1 MPGVRIPISPPYF
14 YPFSGS
20 WRGVREA
27 EGARLEIVCRLIPYR
42 GFESHPL
49 RHCGRV
55 PYNKPRK
62 PRQVREEAAV
72 ADSLCVAVS
81 PAFLIFKNDRSKG
94 EIMKKIFFVF
104 VFLSAF
110 ALNGAEL
117 FYSNG
122 TSVSVKK
129 ADEFSAVKTSASQ
142 AAGLKNVFYRMNTG
156 HVAYSFMK
164 GNSSGL
170 PIYFLGNSPVIAERR
185 VFWRGEKPVEYMEE
199 KYGMKLAEIFPTYP
213 LYAFSVQADSVEIS
227 EKIVKNG
234 DGYAFP
240 DLVSETR
247 FYSEQENEPG
257 NNDKEY
263 LDFVPESWPED
274 PYFDVQWHLQNNG
287 EVLNH
292 KGTIVKTLKNAD
304 IKFIQALEFLN
315 SNGIKVNPNT
325 KIAIMDTGVI
335 TNHED
340 LTNIETGYDALNKT
354 DGGYPD
360 PAAVTETPEYARHG
374 TNCAGV
380 SAGVSNEIGIT
391 GVCPWCRIYPVR
403 WLSGG
408 AEDPVW
414 SDSDMIT
421 VYEKYVADPDI
432 ATINC
437 SFGPK
442 YSDGIAEVTPGA
454 VEAVRNFMQN
464 GRGGKGGVVVHS
476 SGNNSVNA
484 SYKRYFEY
492 DFTFERNGAEVTDR
506 VIAVNA
512 SSAWDTR
519 VEYSNFGYVSTVAA
533 PSKSQ
538 NMKVGIA
545 TTTLR
550 GYGTYPS
557 DGQDYTLNFSGTS
570 AAAPIVS
577 GLFGVLFS
585 VNPGLTLEEAVD
597 ILKQSADKINPETGF
612 WDENGFSV
620 KYGYG
625 RVNLEKAVRLAVGE
639 PMCAEVREEECGN
652 HLDDDCD
659 GYVDEGCAE
668 ELTAGKPCETASD
681 CTTDSLT
688 TNYVRCVKK
697 FGPFVF
703 KEGYCFI
710 RSTNY
715 VPCPDGTKSWDLED
729 NIKFCA
735 LECNSS
741 HPCERS
747 GYYCSDEILGICLP
761 RCSDNSD
768 CTEGYICGEDG
779 KCAAD
784 DEWTDEESDKEE
796 PEDADETA
804 NIDEIPDNEEISDT
818 EDASDN
824 EETPDSGEVSDDTEN
839 SDSESVV
846 SDEDAVENYDS
857 SEEPVSDDDT
867 VPESEKKKNGGGCS
881 VLAL

>member
-1 MPGVRIPISPPYF
+1 
-14 YPFSGS
+14 
-20 WRGVREA
+20 
-27 EGARLEIVCRLIPYR
+27 
-42 GFESHPL
+42 
-49 RHCGRV
+49 
-55 PYNKPRK
+55 
-62 PRQVREEAAV
+62 
-72 ADSLCVAVS
+72 
-81 PAFLIFKNDRSKG
+81 
-94 EIMKKIFFVF
+94 MKKIFLVL
-104 VFLSAF
+104 VLILSVSAV
-110 ALNGAEL
+110 NGAEL

-122 TSVSVKK
+122 TSVSVEK
-129 ADEFSAVKTSASQ
+129 ADEFSAVKTSATQ
-142 AAGLKNVFYRMNTG
+142 AASLKNVFYRMNSG
-156 HVAYSFMK
+156 KYVYSFVRGTGKK
-164 GNSSGL
+164 GGDEL
-170 PIYFLGNSPVIAERR
+170 PVYYLGNELVVAERT
-185 VFWRGEKPVEYMEE
+185 VFWRGEKSVEYMEE

-213 LYAFSVQADSVEIS
+213 LYSFSVQGDSVETA

-240 DLVSETR
+240 DFVRETQHY
-247 FYSEQENEPG
+247 FGPENEPE
-257 NNDKEY
+257 NDDSES
-263 LDFVPESWPED
+263 LDFVPESGPED

-287 EVLNH
+287 EVLNYQ
-292 KGTIVKTLKNAD
+292 GVMVKTMKNAD

-335 TNHED
+335 TDHED
-340 LTNIETGYDALNKT
+340 LTNVETGYDALNKT

-360 PAAVTETPEYARHG
+360 PAAVTETPGYAKHG

-380 SAGVSNEIGIT
+380 SAGVGNETGII

-432 ATINC
+432 TTINC

-506 VIAVNA
+506 VVAVNA

-557 DGQDYTLNFSGTS
+557 DGKDYTLNFSGTS
-570 AAAPIVS
+570 ASTPIVS

-585 VNPGLTLEEAVD
+585 VNPELTLEEAVD

-639 PMCAEVREEECGN
+639 PMCAEVKEEECGN

-688 TNYVRCVKK
+688 TSYVRCVKK
-697 FGPFVF
+697 FVPVVF

-729 NIKFCA
+729 NVKFCA

-747 GYYCSDEILGICLP
+747 GYYCTDEILGICLP

-779 KCAAD
+779 KCAAG
-784 DEWTDEESDKEE
+784 EWTDEDSDNE
-796 PEDADETA
+796 PEDTDETVD
-804 NIDEIPDNEEISDT
+804 IDEVPDNEEIQDNEEISGDEETQDSADTSGSEEISDNSENPDEGETAADSEISSDDDAT
-818 EDASDN
+818 EPDDTSEEQSSDN
-824 EETPDSGEVSDDTEN
+824 ENPADEN
-839 SDSESVV
+839 
-846 SDEDAVENYDS
+846 
-857 SEEPVSDDDT
+857 
-867 VPESEKKKNGGGCS
+867 KKKSGGCS
-881 VLAL
+881 VLVLE